1 MRHRRARATCGIG
14 AVHLLPARM
23 IKSILVVARD
33 SPGRSALI
41 ARLEREG
48 YLVVPAGERAQALE
62 ILDGLVPGAVY
73 VDLSMPRR
81 QGRLLIADLDRDR
94 RLRMVPRL
102 VELPALKRNT
112 RPVSG
117 GAAFVKP
124 IDLEHVIRTL
134 RAVYPAA
141 PPVAVLRPRRLERE
155 DLALLAS

>member
-1 MRHRRARATCGIG
+1 
-14 AVHLLPARM
+14 M
-23 IKSILVVARD
+23 IKSILIVAPD

-48 YLVVPAGERAQALE
+48 YLVVSAGERAQARE
-62 ILDGLVPGAVY
+62 ILAGLVPGAVY

-81 QGRLLIADLDRDR
+81 QGRLLIADLDGDP

-102 VELPALKRNT
+102 VELSALRPNT

-117 GAAFVKP
+117 GAAFVRP

-134 RAVYPAA
+134 RAVYPSALA
-141 PPVAVLRPRRLERE
+141 PAVAPIRPRRLERE

>member
-1 MRHRRARATCGIG
+1 MRAGDLRIRAP
-14 AVHLLPARM
+14 HLCPPRM
-23 IKSILVVARD
+23 IKSILVVAPD
-33 SPGRSALI
+33 SPGRGALI

-48 YLVVPAGERAQALE
+48 YLVVSAAERAQARE
-62 ILDGLVPGAVY
+62 ILGGLVPGAVY

-81 QGRLLIADLDRDR
+81 QGRLLVADLDGDR

-102 VELPALKRNT
+102 VEMSALRPNT

-117 GAAFVKP
+117 GAVFVKP

-141 PPVAVLRPRRLERE
+141 PPAQARRPRQLERE